1 MGSVYIVVL
10 LTDKHNLWG
19 RLREAFSLGGE
30 GGAPA
35 RRMRGEVSEKSP
47 LISHLR

>member
-19 RLREAFSLGGE
+19 RLREWQDINRKVAGYENPRAGH
-30 GGAPA
+30 AP
-35 RRMRGEVSEKSP
+35 P
-47 LISHLR
+47 LRVPIFI